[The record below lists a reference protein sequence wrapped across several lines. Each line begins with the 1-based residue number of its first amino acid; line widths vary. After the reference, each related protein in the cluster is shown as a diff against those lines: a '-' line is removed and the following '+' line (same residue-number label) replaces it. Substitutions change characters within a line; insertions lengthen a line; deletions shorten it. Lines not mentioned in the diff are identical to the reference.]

1 MITLI
6 NAIARLKAL
15 RASTSISSTILIMAI
30 ALAANAQGV
39 GSSRG
44 LASGDGIHT
53 IQGRVYFPSG
63 QSAAG
68 KTVKVSLES
77 VSSFGGFSTVV
88 DQDGSFRFRSL
99 QAGNYT
105 VVVDAGKEYEI
116 ARETANID
124 REASPGGRIIQ
135 VSIQLHFKVDTSN
148 PAFAGIP
155 QAALDFYQKGTAAA
169 QKGNAQSATEFLS
182 KAVAASPNFSLALSE
197 LGLQYLK
204 LKQMDKAAQ
213 TFETLL
219 KLKPTDAAAQLNLGI
234 ALYNQGVAFL
244 AQKNFDDAQKKLDA
258 SEAHLREA
266 IKLNSPG
273 PAAHYYLG
281 MLLINFKAYDEAQK
295 EFQLAISNGGENL
308 ALAHK
313 FLGGVFISTH
323 KNKEAADELE
333 KYLKLDPKASDAD
346 HIKDTIKNLR
356 SKQ

>member
-1 MITLI
+1 MISPITSFAMFRIGYALML
-6 NAIARLKAL
+6 AICVSSVSFSAR
-15 RASTSISSTILIMAI
+15 
-30 ALAANAQGV
+30 AQGV

-44 LASGDGIHT
+44 LSSGDGNHT
-53 IQGRVYFPSG
+53 IQGRVYFPGG
-63 QSAAG
+63 QSNG
-68 KTVKVSLES
+68 KALKVVLETNNS
-77 VSSFGGFSTVV
+77 MGGSSTVT
-88 DQDGSFRFRSL
+88 DLEGTFRFNNLRPGTY
-99 QAGNYT
+99 A
-105 VVVDAGKEYEI
+105 VVVDGGKEYEA
-116 ARETANID
+116 AREPVNID
-124 REASPGGRIIQ
+124 PGGAGPVSQ
-135 VSIQLHFKVDTSN
+135 VNIQLRARIDASN
-148 PAFAGIP
+148 PSFAGVP
-155 QAALDFYQKGTAAA
+155 QNALDFYQKGTAAA

-234 ALYNQGVAFL
+234 ALYNQGAAFL

-313 FLGGVFISTH
+313 FLGGVYISTH

-346 HIKDTIKNLR
+346 HVKETIKNLR
-356 SKQ
+356 KQ